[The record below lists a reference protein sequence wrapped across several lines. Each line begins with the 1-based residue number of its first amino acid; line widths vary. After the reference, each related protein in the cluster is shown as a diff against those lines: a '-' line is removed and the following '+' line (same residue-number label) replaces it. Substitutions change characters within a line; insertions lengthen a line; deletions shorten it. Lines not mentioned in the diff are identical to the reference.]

1 MLFEK
6 SRHPDQSLYIH
17 PGSRGM
23 DNPTILVPA
32 FIERRYDEIAAA
44 RSRDGDS
51 NPETNNNLGNYKVH
65 DNRIDM
71 KSPITN
77 HILPPIQESEIQ
89 IIKEPE
95 EMSIPRPEKN
105 VVINEEKYTENKQI
119 GLDQCIV
126 STNIPPENCLRHP
139 LKHSW
144 TFWYFD
150 MNGGAAS
157 WDENLKEIVS
167 VNTIEGFWAVYH
179 HLEAVSNLESGCDYA
194 LFKVNFDFLVRSL
207 CPCHR

>member
-1 MLFEK
+1 
-6 SRHPDQSLYIH
+6 
-17 PGSRGM
+17 M

-95 EMSIPRPEKN
+95 EMSISGPQKN
-105 VVINEEKYTENKQI
+105 LVIDKEKYTKNK
-119 GLDQCIV
+119 
-126 STNIPPENCLRHP
+126 RH
-139 LKHSW
+139 K
-144 TFWYFD
+144 
-150 MNGGAAS
+150 
-157 WDENLKEIVS
+157 
-167 VNTIEGFWAVYH
+167 
-179 HLEAVSNLESGCDYA
+179 
-194 LFKVNFDFLVRSL
+194 
-207 CPCHR
+207 PCAGDVT

>member
-23 DNPTILVPA
+23 ENPSILVPA
-32 FIERRYDEIAAA
+32 FIERRYDEIVAA

-51 NPETNNNLGNYKVH
+51 NPESNNNLGNYKIH

-95 EMSIPRPEKN
+95 ETGPEKRE
-105 VVINEEKYTENKQI
+105 VIDEEKYTENKHIQ
-119 GLDQCIV
+119 LDQCIK
-126 STNIPPENCLRHP
+126 SSNINPKNYLRHP

-167 VNTIEGFWAVYH
+167 VDTIEGFWAVYN

-194 LFKVNFDFLVRSL
+194 LFKVYFDFLIK
-207 CPCHR
+207 